1 MNRSKKEVEDNI
13 KKYTEELAAYVQEN
27 VKPGRRRSH
36 AITQL
41 EDFSM
46 WAVKANYI
54 EE

>member
-1 MNRSKKEVEDNI
+1 MDQKKEIEIGI
-13 KKYTEELAAYVQEN
+13 KKLTEELINYVQRH

-36 AITQL
+36 AVTQL